1 MERGLY
7 VGRFQPFHL
16 GHLKAVNDC
25 LDRVQ
30 ELTIAIGSA
39 QLNHEPNNPF
49 TISERMLMI
58 RTALTDAEID
68 PKRWQLIPILDARA
82 HHAWTSWVEILVPK
96 YEIVF
101 TNDPLTTRLFRE
113 KHVTVEEI
121 SLLDREIYSA
131 TEVRRRIAGNEDW
144 KKLVPQSIARIIEKI
159 DGISRISDFG
169 R

>member
-16 GHLKAVNDC
+16 GHLKAINDC

-30 ELTIAIGSA
+30 ELIIAIGSA

-49 TISERMLMI
+49 TIGERILMI
-58 RTALTDAEID
+58 NTALTDAEID
-68 PKRWQLIPILDARA
+68 PKRWQLIPILDARV
-82 HHAWTSWVEILVPK
+82 HDAWTSWVETLVPE

-113 KHVTVEEI
+113 KQVLVEEV
-121 SLLDREIYSA
+121 SLLDRKIFSA
-131 TEVRRRIAGNEDW
+131 TEVRRRIASNEDW
-144 KKLVPQSIARIIEKI
+144 KKLVPPSVARIIEKV
-159 DGISRISDFG
+159 GGVSRIGEF

>member
-1 MERGLY
+1 MECGLY

-68 PKRWQLIPILDARA
+68 PKRWQLIPLLDAKV
-82 HHAWTSWVEILVPK
+82 HNAWTSWVEILVPK

-113 KHVTVEEI
+113 KHVMVEEI
-121 SLLDREIYSA
+121 SLLDRKIFSA
-131 TEVRRRIAGNEDW
+131 TEVRRRIARSEDW
-144 KKLVPQSIARIIEKI
+144 KKLVPLSVASIIEKI
-159 DGISRISDFG
+159 DGISRIRNFG

>member
-16 GHLKAVNDC
+16 GHLKAVKYC
-25 LDRVQ
+25 LERVQ

-49 TISERMLMI
+49 TIGERMLMI
-58 RTALTDAEID
+58 RTALTDAKVD

-82 HHAWTSWVEILVPK
+82 HHAWTSWVEILVPR
-96 YEIVF
+96 YDIVF
-101 TNDPLTTRLFRE
+101 TNDPLTMRLFRE
-113 KHVTVEEI
+113 KHVMVEEI
-121 SLLDREIYSA
+121 SLLDREIFSA
-131 TEVRRRIAGNEDW
+131 TEVRRRIARNEDW
-144 KKLVPQSIARIIEKI
+144 KKLVPPSIARIIEKI

>member
-16 GHLKAVNDC
+16 GHLKAINDC

-30 ELTIAIGSA
+30 ELIIAIGSA
-39 QLNHEPNNPF
+39 QHNHEPNNPF
-49 TISERMLMI
+49 TIGERILMI
-58 RTALTDAEID
+58 NTALTDAEID
-68 PKRWQLIPILDARA
+68 PERWQLIPILDARV
-82 HHAWTSWVEILVPK
+82 HHAWISWVEILVPE

-113 KHVTVEEI
+113 KQVLVEEI
-121 SLLDREIYSA
+121 SLLDRKIFSA
-131 TEVRRRIAGNEDW
+131 TEVRRRIASNEDW
-144 KKLVPQSIARIIEKI
+144 KKLVPPSVARIIEKV
-159 DGISRISDFG
+159 GGVSRISEF

>member
-30 ELTIAIGSA
+30 DLTIAIGSA
-39 QLNHEPNNPF
+39 QLNYEPNNPF
-49 TISERMLMI
+49 TIGERMLMI
-58 RTALTDAEID
+58 RTALTDAGVD
-68 PKRWQLIPILDARA
+68 QKRWQLIPILDARV

-113 KHVTVEEI
+113 KQVMVEEI
-121 SLLDREIYSA
+121 SLLDRKIFSA
-131 TEVRRRIAGNEDW
+131 TEVRRRIARNEDW
-144 KKLVPQSIARIIEKI
+144 KKLVPSSVARIIEKI

>member
-16 GHLKAVNDC
+16 GHLKAIYDC

-30 ELTIAIGSA
+30 ELIIAIGSA

-49 TISERMLMI
+49 TIGERILMI
-58 RTALTDAEID
+58 NTALTDAEID
-68 PKRWQLIPILDARA
+68 PKRWQLIPILDARV
-82 HHAWTSWVEILVPK
+82 HDAWTSWVETLVPE

-101 TNDPLTTRLFRE
+101 TNDPLTARLFRA
-113 KHVTVEEI
+113 KQVLVEEI
-121 SLLDREIYSA
+121 SLLDRKIFSA
-131 TEVRRRIAGNEDW
+131 TEVRRRIASNEDW
-144 KKLVPQSIARIIEKI
+144 KKLVPPSVARIIEKV
-159 DGISRISDFG
+159 GGVSRIGEF

>member
-113 KHVTVEEI
+113 KNVTVEEI

-131 TEVRRRIAGNEDW
+131 TEVRRRIARNEDW

-159 DGISRISDFG
+159 DGISRISDF
-169 R
+169 RR